1 MAKMLWCGLLLLS
14 LNVFWSEAHAS
25 TPSMYKTVS
34 IKMGFYRMDQ
44 GDEGWH
50 VSSGEA
56 LSAGLGIEVLPILA
70 LEVNTSAWYPAENEE
85 YDFKFAG
92 LSIGSNLVLQLPG
105 EGPYAKFG
113 RHCWSANAFQAV
125 NIWSGSGCSN
135 TVGGGWLFNETG
147 TVFFIESNRIR
158 YKEVDSWFLTAGVR
172 F

>member
-44 GDEGWH
+44 GDEGWQ

-56 LSAGLGIEVLPILA
+56 ISAGVGIEVLPILA
-70 LEVNTSAWYPAENEE
+70 LEINGNAWYPRENEQ
-85 YDFKFAG
+85 YDFHFAG
-92 LSIGSNLVLQLPG
+92 MSIGTNVLLQLPG

-113 RHCWSANAFQAV
+113 RHCWSANVFDV
-125 NIWSGSGCSN
+125 VDIYNGSGCSN
-135 TVGGGWLFNETG
+135 TLGGGLLLKNNQHT
-147 TVFFIESNRIR
+147 FFLEANRIR
-158 YKEVDSWFLTAGVR
+158 FKRVDSWFLSAGVR